1 MRHPSPPFLRTLN
14 TYVRFARV
22 FRAANC
28 CCAVS
33 RAVLAAVS
41 QDPRSACCRLSRP
54 LLAARFAALFLSQ
67 RRFVAVI

>member
-33 RAVLAAVS
+33 CLCGSSVQRYEAMFRCPAPS
-41 QDPRSACCRLSRP
+41 QVHAQQLNASS
-54 LLAARFAALFLSQ
+54 S
-67 RRFVAVI
+67 V